1 MNKGFTVIELV
12 TTFAL
17 TAVIVVVLINVGLV
31 IRNIYN
37 KFDSRTEL
45 LIEQANLSRA
55 MNSKINHDNLINYEA
70 CVESSFCYDFSFKDG
85 TNIRLLVTNDLI
97 LFGDYTYKLDNNS
110 EVSEPEITKVSA
122 NVDTV
127 SDNNKFLVIKIPIV
141 NKLYKNEDFGINLI
155 YPYNSNKIDL

>member
-1 MNKGFTVIELV
+1 MIELV

-17 TAVIVVVLINVGLV
+17 TAAIVVVLINVGLV

-37 KFDSRTEL
+37 KFDNKTEL
-45 LIEQANLSRA
+45 LIEQANLSNA
-55 MNSKINHDNLINYEA
+55 MNSKINGDNLTNYEI
-70 CVESSFCYDFSFKDG
+70 CTESSFCYDFTFSDG
-85 TNIRLLVTNDLI
+85 TNIRLTVTNNLI
-97 LFGDYTYKLDNNS
+97 KFGDYTYKLDNNS
-110 EVSEPEITKVSA
+110 EVLNPEITKVST
-122 NVDTV
+122 NVDTI